1 MPQPDRLLPMSNGYN
16 GAGRHGPTPSDTDDH
31 SSTCSSLNRKAL
43 RPPAYTFILPNFG
56 QFSEDFRHYIEREL
70 IEVATLKR
78 LEASGHL
85 NWWCTHANQRLWPL
99 LTTGDGNCLLH
110 AISLAIW
117 GVHDRQLNL
126 RQMLHDALTVS
137 ERRPAFYRRW
147 RYYETKSNL
156 QSQLVL
162 TEDEWQKEW
171 ATISALASLTP
182 RVFGSE
188 NGSSSKS
195 DDTIYQSLEILHVYV
210 LANILKR
217 PIIIVSDTI
226 LRNANGEEL
235 SPIPFGG
242 IFLPLQVEPHQCQ
255 RSPLILC
262 YDASHFSPLVGMHE
276 TSSNWLQAI
285 PITYKNRELLPVHFA
300 VDPGPNFNWWKD
312 AEDQRVANELDAQQT
327 DDRHLELIGR
337 YMDIVKMDLRR
348 GSVKKTTPLTNGGE
362 FTPSA
367 PIKMLTLASGNE
379 PPSNGHGSRIMSEI
393 RQHFRWL
400 GRRSKRKQNRPTFS
414 AEELRQKNSLLCVL
428 LHHFSHVHVKPML
441 ATYISDA
448 RERFERSKMGPCGP
462 PPKNRMSRSFSSSSV
477 LLTCLNSQCNRI
489 ASPSTNFLC
498 SLCFDEQKREMV
510 SIGSTSA
517 NNSPNSTGSQK
528 ENKPTPARRHPSTR
542 QEFACS
548 KSSTMPEIKP
558 LVNQRGVPIYN
569 SAAYADEIPFRYADS
584 TSGTSST
591 VSSRN
596 GARQIPSPSTMT
608 SYFYEADEGRE
619 DEITLANRLNRTRI
633 EIDAPYSR
641 SAPYHYAPIIHQ
653 SNVIPVQRI
662 RSPTYASHSL
672 PRVQVDMSKVHY
684 NYEPEPLELPKMTAP
699 NVVKTCSN
707 GINRKVSSNGGVSF
721 YYAAPT

>member
-117 GVHDRQLNL
+117 GQLNL

-217 PIIIVSDTI
+217 PIIIIAIDFV
-226 LRNANGEEL
+226 LRCIPLFTVGGNARNIFEL
-235 SPIPFGG
+235 
-242 IFLPLQVEPHQCQ
+242 VA
-255 RSPLILC
+255 R
-262 YDASHFSPLVGMHE
+262 
-276 TSSNWLQAI
+276 
-285 PITYKNRELLPVHFA
+285 
-300 VDPGPNFNWWKD
+300 WKD

-414 AEELRQKNSLLCVL
+414 AEELRQKNSLLC
-428 LHHFSHVHVKPML
+428 
-441 ATYISDA
+441 
-448 RERFERSKMGPCGP
+448 
-462 PPKNRMSRSFSSSSV
+462 
-477 LLTCLNSQCNRI
+477 I